1 MFFRDRTLKAART
14 GPAAFIKFGAVAA
27 VLSLTAVACGGTKDT
42 GFPGTGVTPTGAT
55 PTSTGATTQAE
66 EVEVGDIFFRPQE
79 IRVKVGA
86 KVTWEHIGNQPHTVT
101 ADDGAFDSSP
111 GCPSDTS
118 KCMQNGNT
126 FEQVFS
132 AAGRIPYYC
141 KVHGGAGG
149 IGQSGVIIVEA

>member
-1 MFFRDRTLKAART
+1 M
-14 GPAAFIKFGAVAA
+14 
-27 VLSLTAVACGGTKDT
+27 LSLTAVACGGGKDT
-42 GFPGTGVTPTGAT
+42 GFPGAGPTPTGAS
-55 PTSTGATTQAE
+55 PTSTGGATQAGG

-86 KVTWEHIGNQPHTVT
+86 KVTWEHIGSQPHTVT
-101 ADDGAFDSSP
+101 ADDGSFDSSP
-111 GCPSDTS
+111 GCLSDTS
-118 KCMQNGNT
+118 KCMQNGST